1 MQRKTPVKGTKQV
14 GLRDFIAAGRK
25 QRGPRVLLADIETFP
40 IEGYVWNLWKQNIG
54 LDQIKQ
60 DWTLM
65 SFAAKWL
72 GQPEVYYD
80 DVSEKRDVR
89 DDDSLLRDV
98 HRLLSNVDIL
108 VAHNGQRFDLP
119 KLKARMAIRRLSPLP
134 PIKVLDT
141 LLLNRRAFGFTSQR
155 LAYVSDQFAEQAKDY
170 HKNFPGFKL
179 WRECLAGNRKAWQ
192 ECREYN
198 IIDVTSMEETYK
210 ALRGWY
216 EGAPNFGP
224 YISPSKDGA
233 VVCPTCG
240 SEHVERR
247 GSRETQVGIY
257 ARFHCLDCGGWS
269 RGRYQAVS
277 RKLREHILTN

>member
-1 MQRKTPVKGTKQV
+1 MRAKRIKQV
-14 GLRDFIAAGRK
+14 DLDEFISLSNK
-25 QRGPRVLLADIETFP
+25 QKGPRVLLADIETFP
-40 IEGYVWNLWKQNIG
+40 IEAYIWSLWKPHVG
-54 LDQIKQ
+54 LEQIKQ

-65 SFAAKWL
+65 SFAGKWL
-72 GQPEVYYD
+72 GQREVYYA
-80 DVSEKRDVR
+80 DVSEREDVR
-89 DDDSLLRDV
+89 DDARLLIDV
-98 HRLLSNVDIL
+98 HRLLNNVDIL
-108 VAHNGQRFDLP
+108 IAHNGQRFDLP
-119 KLKARMAIRRLSPLP
+119 KLKARMAIRGLSPLP

-141 LLLNRRAFGFTSQR
+141 LLLNRRAFGFTSQK
-155 LAYVSDQFAEQAKDY
+155 LAFVSELFADQAKDA
-170 HKNFPGFKL
+170 HKTFPGFEL
-179 WRECLAGNRKAWQ
+179 WRECLSGNQKAWQ